1 MAIEPRKMKSYL
13 ESQKSKKQAMM
24 PNVIK
29 KAQSNMPAKPAE
41 LHDEEHDMEH
51 NDHAEEAMK
60 YAHKD
65 GIGKPMP
72 EVKGKKGADKEALQ
86 AMKAM
91 AQLIAEE
98 LDEGECDDD
107 VMMLMADF
115 DPDEMPKWVL
125 DEDIWKK
132 ASEIVDPEGE
142 GAEFTDPYSVVAH
155 LYKKM
160 GGKFE
165 GLEEEYKDDDM
176 EEEDEE
182 A

>member
-1 MAIEPRKMKSYL
+1 MAIEPRKIKSYL
-13 ESQKSKKQAMM
+13 DTQKSKKQAMM

-29 KAQSNMPAKPAE
+29 KAQSKLPPKPE
-41 LHDEEHDMEH
+41 MHEDDYDMEH
-51 NDHAEEAMK
+51 DEHAEEAMQS
-60 YAHKD
+60 AHKG

-72 EVKGKKGADKEALQ
+72 AMKGKDAEKKALQ

-91 AQLIAEE
+91 AELIAEE
-98 LDEGECDDD
+98 LEEGECDDD

-115 DPDEMPKWVL
+115 DPDEMPEWVL

-142 GAEFTDPYSVVAH
+142 GAEYADPYSVIAH

-165 GLEEEYKDDDM
+165 GLEEYEESDDEM
-176 EEEDEE
+176 EEEEE